1 MKKLIYSI
9 KKTILKITS
18 GFFYFYSRTIRT
30 RKIILFESYPD
41 LSDNTF
47 VLYNQCIKEGIN
59 DEYQLIWLVDDATT
73 HHTTLPNVSF
83 VSIKGEGF
91 IDKFVK
97 EIIRNTLLARC
108 EVYFFSNR
116 PLTRTSPKNNQ
127 QFVYLTHGIGLK
139 YWKNNA
145 FSSNLFSKIVVSSDY
160 AAELIAHNF
169 DDIDSKLLYTGYPR
183 NELLA
188 YNEKTMASIEQAL
201 DIPAN
206 AKAILWLPTYRR
218 HASGFNNLTNTN
230 NDGSDWPIVKNNH
243 DWLRINDHLIE
254 QNAMMILKPH
264 PAQDMSTINLLDLS
278 RIRIINDDLLSDYQ
292 IQLYELLSVTDLLI
306 TDYSS
311 VYFDYLLLDKPIA
324 FSIDD
329 YESYQRN
336 VGFVLDDALELMPGR
351 KMKTMNDLVSVLDTL
366 EDDEYKTERTILK
379 NKLHTVEN
387 LNYSKNILEILH
399 LIKKEANNEEN

>member
-18 GFFYFYSRTIRT
+18 GFFFLYSRIIST
-30 RKIILFESYPD
+30 KKLILFESNPD

-47 VLYNQCIKEGIN
+47 VLFNQCIQEEMN
-59 DEYQLIWLVDDATT
+59 DEYHLIWLVDDASIHQTT
-73 HHTTLPNVSF
+73 VPNVSF
-83 VSIKGEGF
+83 VSIKGKGF
-91 IDKFVK
+91 FDKIAK
-97 EIIRNTLLARC
+97 EIVRNTLLARC

-145 FSSNLFSKIVVSSDY
+145 FSSKLFSKIVVSSDY

-169 DDIDSKLLYTGYPR
+169 DEIDSKLLYTGYPR

-188 YNEKTMASIEQAL
+188 YNEKTTASIEQVL
-201 DIPAN
+201 DIPKN
-206 AKAILWLPTYRR
+206 AKTILWLPTYRR
-218 HASGFNNLTNTN
+218 HASGLNNQVDTN
-230 NDGSDWPIVKNNH
+230 NDGSDWPIVKNSQ
-243 DWLRINDHLIE
+243 DWLRINEHLIE

-264 PAQDMSTINLLDLS
+264 PAQDMSTLNLLDLS
-278 RIRIINDDLLSDYQ
+278 RIRIINDGLLSDYQ
-292 IQLYELLSVTDLLI
+292 IQLYELLSATDLLI

-329 YESYQRN
+329 YESYQKN
-336 VGFVLDDALELMPGR
+336 VGFVVDDALELMPGR

-366 EDDEYKTERTILK
+366 EDDEYKTERAILK
-379 NKLHTVEN
+379 NKLHTVEHF
-387 LNYSKNILEILH
+387 NYSKNILELLH
-399 LIKKEANNEEN
+399 LIKKEGNNEEN